1 MSRRRG
7 RKQRA
12 DVNDARTSEEK
23 EQEDVAAIDE
33 RRLGGDPASSMGLS
47 SLLFSHQKIY
57 LQPTQIST
65 KLDGTMG
72 FYIHLDHFPD
82 DFKKIT
88 ATTTLSA
95 ESVEPAAAAAAA
107 ETAAAA
113 EAANTAKTQP
123 IGFVRSR
130 VRFNPVSA
138 CLKNEIKVL
147 QEKVNDLDEIFQRIK
162 INIELDSESMTE
174 SEKAEQGFKMRD
186 LSREIQV
193 EKSSI
198 ESLREK
204 LEIEEDRGIAVVYST
219 ADTEGR
225 KLTMNEVLDGF
236 VSFFSFIS
244 Q

>member
-12 DVNDARTSEEK
+12 DVNDTRTSEEK
-23 EQEDVAAIDE
+23 ETEDVAAIDE

-88 ATTTLSA
+88 TAATTLSA
-95 ESVEPAAAAAAA
+95 ESVEPAAVAA
-107 ETAAAA
+107 ETA